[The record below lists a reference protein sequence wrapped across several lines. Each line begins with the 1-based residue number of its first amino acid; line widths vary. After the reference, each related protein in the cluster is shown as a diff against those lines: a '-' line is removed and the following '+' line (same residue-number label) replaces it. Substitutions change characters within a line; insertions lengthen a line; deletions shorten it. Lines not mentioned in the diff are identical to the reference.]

1 LSHDSEI
8 VVRHP
13 DKLLGVALKTRT
25 IGGNEVR
32 IPDPQPGEVAVIS
45 RYGRERAMLVHPVDF
60 HRLSAF
66 ERLLAEVS
74 QLDAISFS
82 SDAVRAH
89 REEDTPGEPVT
100 DPALLAEIF
109 G

>member
-1 LSHDSEI
+1 MRI
-8 VVRHP
+8 VVRHRG
-13 DKLLGVALKTRT
+13 KLFNVALKTRT

-45 RYGRERAMLVHPVDF
+45 RYGKERAMLMHPSDF
-60 HRLSAF
+60 NRLSQF
-66 ERLLAEVS
+66 EWLLAEVS
-74 QLDAISFS
+74 QLEPVSLS
-82 SDAVRAH
+82 EDAVRAH
-89 REEDTPGEPVT
+89 READTPGEPIT